1 MKRLLNNAISTG
13 LTCFSLL
20 KLKIFEVKTSTPLEV
35 TVKCDTKNRIMKL
48 WDKGIS
54 IDKKIEKF
62 TVGNDREL
70 DMFLVEY
77 DIKASKAHAKML
89 GKVGIL
95 TDEEVTSLVKELE
108 KLQQQLQKGN
118 FHIEEDFE
126 DVHSKIEYELTQS
139 LGDTGKKIHTARSR
153 NDQVL
158 VAIQLYFKD
167 NLQEISGKTK
177 SLIEILLGLAEKHQ
191 EKLLPGY
198 THLQVAMPSSF
209 GLWFSAY
216 AEILVDDLYLLEAGL
231 KIVDQNPLG
240 SAAGY
245 GSSFP
250 IDREF
255 TTKELGFSEM
265 KYNVVAAQMSRG
277 KCERTVTSN
286 IASIAN
292 TLSRFAM
299 DICLYMSQNFNFIS
313 FPDEL
318 TTGSSIMPHKKNPD
332 VFELIRGKCNK
343 LQAIANEMILITNNL
358 PSGYH
363 RDFQLIKENSIYAVE
378 NIKEILDIFI
388 HSIEQIRVKDID
400 LNDDKYRYLFT
411 VDSINDLVMQGKSF
425 RDAYKEIGEQVQ
437 NNTYKPAEIKK
448 HTHLGSKDNLSL
460 ENIRKKMS

>member
-1 MKRLLNNAISTG
+1 
-13 LTCFSLL
+13 
-20 KLKIFEVKTSTPLEV
+20 
-35 TVKCDTKNRIMKL
+35 MKL

-70 DMFLVEY
+70 DMFLAEY
-77 DIKASKAHAKML
+77 DLTASEAHAKML

-95 TDEEVTSLVKELE
+95 SEKEVEDLVAEID
-108 KLQQQLQKGN
+108 KLKQQLQNGN
-118 FHIEEDFE
+118 FVIEEDFE
-126 DVHSKIEYELTQS
+126 DVHSKIEYELTQI

-158 VAIQLYFKD
+158 VAMQLYFKD
-167 NLQEISGKTK
+167 NLQEIIAKTK
-177 SLIEILLGLAEKHQ
+177 NLISILLDLAEEHK
-191 EKLLPGY
+191 EKVLPGY

-216 AEILVDDLYLLEAGL
+216 AEILIDDLYLLEAGM
-231 KIVDQNPLG
+231 KVVDQNPLG

-250 IDREF
+250 IDRQF
-255 TTKELGFSEM
+255 TTDELGFATL

-286 IASIAN
+286 ITSLAN

-299 DICLYMSQNFNFIS
+299 DICLYMSQNFSFIS

-343 LQAIANEMILITNNL
+343 LQSISNEMILITNNL

-363 RDFQLIKENSIYAVE
+363 RDYQLIKENSIYSVE
-378 NIKEILDIFI
+378 NMKEILDIFS
-388 HSIEQIRVKDID
+388 HSIAQIEVKDID
-400 LNDDKYRYLFT
+400 LSDEKYKYLFT
-411 VDSINDLVMQGKSF
+411 VDSINDLVMQGQSF
-425 RDAYKEIGEQVQ
+425 RDAYKEIGGQVQ
-437 NNTYKPAEIKK
+437 NNSYEPVALKE
-448 HTHLGSKDNLSL
+448 HSHLGSKDNLAL
-460 ENIRKKMS
+460 EEIRKKMS